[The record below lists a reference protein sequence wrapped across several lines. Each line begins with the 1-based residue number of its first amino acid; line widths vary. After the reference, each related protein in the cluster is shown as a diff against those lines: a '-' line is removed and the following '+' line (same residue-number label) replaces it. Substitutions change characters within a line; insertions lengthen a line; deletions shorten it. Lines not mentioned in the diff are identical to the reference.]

1 VEDISL
7 HILDIVENSIRA
19 DAKNVEIVLSRDAG
33 HDLLRI
39 EINDDGKG
47 MGPETLAKVRDPFF
61 TTKRK
66 KTGLGIPLLAKAA
79 EQSGG
84 QLIVDSVPEKGT
96 RISVVFRWS
105 HIDRPAIGSMTDT
118 LLALIAGHP
127 DRDFV
132 YEERDGGRVFRF
144 DTREIKDDLDG
155 VPIASPAV
163 IDAIRDLLVKNIGQ
177 FEEHYFK
184 SADEVDDNE

>member
-19 DAKNVEIVLSRDAG
+19 EAKSVEIMLAKDDE

-39 EINDDGKG
+39 EISDDGKG
-47 MGPETLAKVRDPFF
+47 MGPETLEKVRDPFF

-66 KTGLGIPLLAKAA
+66 KTGLGIPLLAQAA
-79 EQSGG
+79 EQTGG
-84 QLIVDSVPEKGT
+84 KLTVDSAPEKGT
-96 RISVVFRWS
+96 RVSVTFRWS
-105 HIDRPAIGSMTDT
+105 HIDRPAIGSMADT
-118 LLALIAGHP
+118 LLTLIAGHP

-132 YEERDGGRVFRF
+132 YEERDGERVFRF
-144 DTREIKDDLDG
+144 DTREIKDDLGD

-163 IDAIRDLLVKNIGQ
+163 IDAIRDLLVNNIRR
-177 FEEHYFK
+177 FE
-184 SADEVDDNE
+184 

>member
-19 DAKNVEIVLSRDAG
+19 DAKSIEIILSRDAE
-33 HDLLRI
+33 HDLLRV
-39 EINDDGKG
+39 EINDDGRG
-47 MGPETLAKVRDPFF
+47 MGFETLAKVRDPFF

-66 KTGLGIPLLAKAA
+66 KTGLGIPLLAQAA
-79 EQSGG
+79 EQTGG
-84 QLIVDSVPEKGT
+84 KLIVDSAPGKGT
-96 RISVVFRWS
+96 RVSVTFRWS
-105 HIDRPAIGSMTDT
+105 HVDRPAIGSMTDT

-132 YEERDGGRVFRF
+132 YEERDGERVFRF

-163 IDAIRDLLVKNIGQ
+163 LDAIRDLLKENIRQ
-177 FEEHYFK
+177 FE
-184 SADEVDDNE
+184 

>member
-19 DAKNVEIVLSRDAG
+19 DAKSVEIMLSRDIE
-33 HDLLRI
+33 HDLLQI
-39 EINDDGKG
+39 EITDDGKG
-47 MGPETLAKVRDPFF
+47 MEPETLAKVRDPFF

-66 KTGLGIPLLAKAA
+66 KTGLGIPLLAQAA
-79 EQSGG
+79 EQAGG
-84 QLIVDSVPEKGT
+84 KLIVDSAPEKGT
-96 RISVVFRWS
+96 RVSVTFRLS
-105 HIDRPAIGSMTDT
+105 HIDRPAIGSMMDT

-132 YEERDGGRVFRF
+132 YVERDGEREFRF
-144 DTREIKDDLDG
+144 DTREIKADLDG

-163 IDAIRDLLVKNIGQ
+163 IGAIRDLLVKNI
-177 FEEHYFK
+177 H
-184 SADEVDDNE
+184 